1 MNKILSAVILAGAAA
16 GLSLQPLVAQ
26 ELAGVRAT
34 LSTPRSIVSAGG
46 DVELR
51 LVLDVTSDTEVPGDL
66 LTGVDLDVKIGDGAG
81 PRVQQAGKGGSV
93 ALLAG
98 TRLERTI
105 KLPTS
110 QFVPQA
116 DASTFS
122 LLTVQW
128 RGLPGAN
135 CAFKLA
141 PDSSKVDL
149 DGIDLAKTQVV
160 LLTNHGE
167 MTVQFLPDV
176 APKTVR
182 NFLELCKSGFY
193 DGTKFHRVIRN
204 FMVQGGDPLTK
215 DDKMQAHWGTGGS
228 GKSLDAE
235 FNKTRHVRGVLSMAR
250 NNNDPNSASS
260 QFFIVHKDAP
270 HLDEKYSAFGN
281 LVKGSDTLDSIANTM
296 CGGPQGS
303 TPLQPVILHAAVILP
318 AK

>member
-1 MNKILSAVILAGAAA
+1 MQQFLPAVILAGLAA
-16 GLSLQPLVAQ
+16 GFSLPTLAAQ
-26 ELAGVRAT
+26 DLAGVRAT

-46 DVELR
+46 EVELR
-51 LVLDVTSDTEVPGDL
+51 LVLDVTADTEVPGDL

-81 PRVQQAGKGGSV
+81 PRVQQPGKGGSV
-93 ALLAG
+93 SLLAG
-98 TRLERTI
+98 TRLERTV

-110 QFVPQA
+110 RFVPLA

-128 RGLPGAN
+128 RGLAGAN

-149 DGIDLAKTQVV
+149 DALDLAKTQVV

-167 MTVQFLPDV
+167 MTVQFLPEV

-215 DDKMQAHWGTGGS
+215 DDKMQAQWGTGGS
-228 GKSLDAE
+228 GKNLDAE
-235 FNKTRHVRGVLSMAR
+235 FNNTRHVRGVLSMAR
-250 NNNDPNSASS
+250 SNDPNSASS

-270 HLDEKYSAFGN
+270 HLDEKYTAFGN